1 MVWAIEDTVCVRKI
15 GRYFH
20 TRQDNSEQDKNG
32 SRISPKISTY
42 QMQDSLTARTTK
54 RVREIIHKHVRLVA
68 EKA

>member
-1 MVWAIEDTVCVRKI
+1 MCEKLVGI
-15 GRYFH
+15 FH
-20 TRQDNSEQDKNG
+20 TRQDNSKQDKNG
-32 SRISPKISTY
+32 SRISPKVSTY

>member
-1 MVWAIEDTVCVRKI
+1 MCEKLVGIFI
-15 GRYFH
+15 
-20 TRQDNSEQDKNG
+20 QDKTIPNDKNG

-54 RVREIIHKHVRLVA
+54 RVRGIIHKHVRLVA

>member
-1 MVWAIEDTVCVRKI
+1 MRRI

-20 TRQDNSEQDKNG
+20 TRQDDSKQDKNS